1 MGINL
6 SKEMKDMYTENH
18 KRFIKETEEI
28 NKWKDSLCS
37 WIGRI
42 VLKRP
47 YFPKQSIDSMQS
59 LSTFQQYLTNIE
71 QIILQ
76 FLWNHKTT

>member
-6 SKEMKDMYTENH
+6 SKEMKDIYTENH
-18 KRFIKETEEI
+18 NRFMKETEET

-42 VLKRP
+42 FLKCP
-47 YFPKQSIDSMQS
+47 HFPKQSIDSMQS
-59 LSTFQQYLTNIE
+59 LSTFQ
-71 QIILQ
+71 
-76 FLWNHKTT
+76 